1 MTNLNIKINT
11 DNAAFSDSN
20 LGSEI
25 ARILKS
31 YANAI
36 ETVVDP
42 DTSWKLETKLRD
54 INGNTVGQV
63 KLQMEDFF
71 LMDRDMKKILEV
83 LSEQQKTLSKLETS
97 MKMLSEASLSF
108 ATNQQTVNKSMKEGM
123 VALKDGIKDLF
134 FSIQQITSF
143 ITRGKN

>member
-11 DNAAFSDSN
+11 DNEAFSDSN

-31 YANAI
+31 YASAI

-42 DTSWKLETKLRD
+42 GTSWELETKLRD

-63 KLQMEDFF
+63 RLQMED
-71 LMDRDMKKILEV
+71 
-83 LSEQQKTLSKLETS
+83 
-97 MKMLSEASLSF
+97 SF
-108 ATNQQTVNKSMKEGM
+108 
-123 VALKDGIKDLF
+123 
-134 FSIQQITSF
+134 
-143 ITRGKN
+143 

>member
-25 ARILKS
+25 PRILKS

-42 DTSWKLETKLRD
+42 DTSWELETKLRD

-63 KLQMEDFF
+63 KLQMED
-71 LMDRDMKKILEV
+71 
-83 LSEQQKTLSKLETS
+83 
-97 MKMLSEASLSF
+97 SF
-108 ATNQQTVNKSMKEGM
+108 
-123 VALKDGIKDLF
+123 
-134 FSIQQITSF
+134 
-143 ITRGKN
+143 